1 MRINE
6 VTNHLKQFVATVSVN
21 GISIK
26 TSITAENSSYARLLL
41 LKLYGTGNVSSLSE
55 SSSEIEES
63 DATTKTLTP
72 QQLQVKSL
80 ADKAKQINQQKKQL
94 QARQALMK
102 AQEKMRVAVK
112 PVT

>member
-6 VTNHLKQFVATVSVN
+6 VTSHLKQYIATVSVK

-41 LKLYGTGNVSSLSE
+41 SKLYGTGNVSSLSE
-55 SSSEIEES
+55 SSPEIEES
-63 DATTKTLTP
+63 GATTMTLTP

-94 QARQALMK
+94 QARQAMKK

>member
-6 VTNHLKQFVATVSVN
+6 VTSHLKQFVATVKVN
-21 GISIK
+21 GTLIK
-26 TSITAENSSYARLLL
+26 TTITAENPSHARLLL
-41 LKLYGTGNVSSLSE
+41 SKLYGTGNVSNLSE
-55 SSSEIEES
+55 SSLEIEES
-63 DATTKTLTP
+63 GANSKTLTP

-94 QARQALMK
+94 QARQAMKK
-102 AQEKMRVAVK
+102 AQEKMRNASQ